1 MTESSRSSAS
11 RILSIVMACVAALM
25 GFVAF
30 NVVDG
35 IFGVPEALI
44 GIAACIA
51 TTVYVFRRSP
61 SRQADTDV

>member
-1 MTESSRSSAS
+1 MITSTRASPSRF
-11 RILSIVMACVAALM
+11 ISIVMGCLAAIV

-44 GIAACIA
+44 GIALCIA
-51 TTVYVFRRSP
+51 TTVFVFRRSSP
-61 SRQADTDV
+61 RQADTDV

>member
-51 TTVYVFRRSP
+51 TTVYVFRRSSP
-61 SRQADTDV
+61 RQADTDV

>member
-1 MTESSRSSAS
+1 MITSARTFGSRV
-11 RILSIVMACVAALM
+11 ISIAMGCVAALM

-44 GIAACIA
+44 GIAVCIA
-51 TTVYVFRRSP
+51 TTVYVFRRSSP
-61 SRQADTDV
+61 RQADTDV

>member
-11 RILSIVMACVAALM
+11 RILSVVMACVAALI

-44 GIAACIA
+44 GIAVCIA

>member
-1 MTESSRSSAS
+1 MITSARGSPSRVIS
-11 RILSIVMACVAALM
+11 ILMGCLAAIV

-44 GIAACIA
+44 GIALCIA
-51 TTVYVFRRSP
+51 TTVSVFRRSSP
-61 SRQADTDV
+61 RQADTDV

>member
-1 MTESSRSSAS
+1 
-11 RILSIVMACVAALM
+11 MACVAALM

-35 IFGVPEALI
+35 IFGIPEALI
-44 GIAACIA
+44 GIAVCIA
-51 TTVYVFRRSP
+51 TTVYVFRRSS